1 MQISVEMKH
10 TPSLHSL
17 RDVSPTPLQ
26 GASLV
31 AGETPA
37 TAIAG
42 MACSAAIGLFAF
54 HRLRVARSAMDS

>member
-1 MQISVEMKH
+1 MA
-10 TPSLHSL
+10 TPSLHAL

-26 GASLV
+26 GASPL

-42 MACSAAIGLFAF
+42 LACFAAIGLVAF
-54 HRLRVARSAMDS
+54 YRLRAARGTAGN

>member
-1 MQISVEMKH
+1 MTH

-17 RDVSPTPLQ
+17 RDVSPPPLQ

-42 MACSAAIGLFAF
+42 LACSAAVRVLGF
-54 HRLRVARSAMDS
+54 HALRVARSAMDE

>member
-1 MQISVEMKH
+1 MN

-26 GASLV
+26 GASPL

-37 TAIAG
+37 TAITG
-42 MACSAAIGLFAF
+42 LACFAVNGLFGFYA
-54 HRLRVARSAMDS
+54 LRAARSAMDN

>member
-1 MQISVEMKH
+1 MQISAEMKH

-42 MACSAAIGLFAF
+42 LACSAAAWLAGFDTT
-54 HRLRVARSAMDS
+54 SAAYP